1 MVLGA
6 GSTEILSGKTV
17 AVFGLGGVGSYVVE
31 GLARSGI
38 GRFVLVDHDVIRP
51 SNLNRQL
58 IATHGTLGRPKVE
71 VMHDRILDINP
82 AARVE
87 THFSTYGIPGLDG
100 LDFSAWSYVVDCID
114 MVTAKLLLV
123 ENARR
128 AGVPIISSMGTGNKV
143 DPTRLELADI
153 NKTSVCPLAR
163 VMRRELKRRGIKK
176 LKVLYSRELPIKPAA
191 KTAAAQETGPVGVPE
206 ADPADTGGF
215 VIDRKNRP
223 GSVPFVPSVAG
234 LIIAGEVVKD
244 LLK

>member
-1 MVLGA
+1 MVLGT
-6 GSTEILSGKTV
+6 GSTEILAGKTV

-58 IATHGTLGRPKVE
+58 IATHSTLGRPKVE
-71 VMHDRILDINP
+71 VMRDRILDINP
-82 AARVE
+82 AASVE
-87 THFSTYGIPGLDG
+87 IHFYTYGVSDSEDF
-100 LDFSAWSYVVDCID
+100 DFSAWSYVVDCID
-114 MVTAKLLLV
+114 MVTAKLRLV
-123 ENARR
+123 ENAKRV
-128 AGVPIISSMGTGNKV
+128 GVPILCSMGTGNKT

-176 LKVLYSRELPIKPAA
+176 LKVLYSREVPLKAIAQLEAAPAPA
-191 KTAAAQETGPVGVPE
+191 PETVPAE
-206 ADPADTGGF
+206 TGGF

-244 LLK
+244 LLKKT

>member
-176 LKVLYSRELPIKPAA
+176 LKVLYSREVPLKAIAQLEAAPAPA
-191 KTAAAQETGPVGVPE
+191 PETV
-206 ADPADTGGF
+206 PADTGGF

-223 GSVPFVPSVAG
+223 GSVSFVPSVAG

-244 LLK
+244 LLKQA